1 MKKIIGSII
10 SIQCMLI
17 LITGC
22 NFKGNTVD
30 HKGKSCDTLITEN
43 FDFFLHKFYS
53 DSVFQI
59 SRIIFPLES
68 EKVSDKEY
76 AEALKDSNIIEISKN
91 NHAYFNKDNWII
103 LSDTFFKND
112 SIVTIDGVK
121 YKRRF
126 YKTPKFIEENI
137 LYADPEQVMMIS
149 KFQLIN
155 KKWYMVDFK
164 DGFANER
171 D

>member
-1 MKKIIGSII
+1 ML
-10 SIQCMLI
+10 LI

-22 NFKGNTVD
+22 NFKGNTAD
-30 HKGKSCDTLITEN
+30 NKDKSCDTLITEN
-43 FDFFLHKFYS
+43 FDSFLHKFYS
-53 DSVFQI
+53 DSIFQI
-59 SRIIFPLES
+59 SRIVFPLES

-91 NHAYFNKDNWII
+91 NHASFNKNNWII
-103 LSDTFFKND
+103 LNDNAFKND
-112 SIVTIDGVK
+112 SVAIVGGIK

-126 YKTPKFIEENI
+126 YKTDNFVEEKI
-137 LYADPEQVMMIS
+137 LYAYPEQVMIIS

-155 KKWYMVDFK
+155 KKWYMIDFQ
-164 DGFANER
+164 DEFDNER